1 MNGQYDILNLM
12 YYYALRNDAQS
23 VNELYPFAVRINES
37 KNMNTQTYY
46 DIDNILNSIKQ
57 GSSINLLHSIRE
69 QFLDDA
75 QERLNKLY
83 LMEMK

>member
-1 MNGQYDILNLM
+1 MSGLYDLLNLM
-12 YYYALRNDAQS
+12 YYYALRNDTQS

-37 KNMNTQTYY
+37 KNMKTQTYY
-46 DIDNILNSIKQ
+46 DIDNVLNSIKQ
-57 GSSINLLHSIRE
+57 SSSINFLHDIRE

-83 LMEMK
+83 LKED